1 VILSSVVDPVRELGL
16 AGVVEPTVRS
26 NHCVPG
32 VVEPTVRSIRL
43 QIVVVDLTVRR
54 IR

>member
-1 VILSSVVDPVRELGL
+1 MILSSVVDPVRELEL

-43 QIVVVDLTVRR
+43 LPGVVDLTVHR